1 MRKVSLIL
9 SIFIF
14 LFLINIK
21 SANALTIN
29 STYRDVSPS
38 SSQSSNLLALAQNYD
53 TFKESDFVIFS
64 DSQYSYYIVWSKDLS
79 LSNGTVKGSNIEYI
93 RYLRDNNY
101 DYSYTYGKDSSFNLN
116 STHLDTSSI
125 NGYGFVSLANM
136 EYYHYLNY
144 DTNSVKYEQ
153 FLIVGLALLFGIFL
167 LRGGHF

>member
-1 MRKVSLIL
+1 MRKASLFL

-21 SANALTIN
+21 STNALTIN
-29 STYRDVSPS
+29 STYRDVSPNS
-38 SSQSSNLLALAQNYD
+38 NQASNLLALAQNYD

-93 RYLRDNNY
+93 RYYRDNNY
-101 DYSYTYGKDSSFNLN
+101 DYIYSYGKDSSFTLN
-116 STHLDTSSI
+116 SSYHDTSSI
-125 NGYGFVSLANM
+125 DGYGFVSLSNM

-144 DTNSVKYEQ
+144 DINSAKYEQ
-153 FLIVGLALLFGIFL
+153 FLIVGLALIFGIFL